1 METVL
6 RGVAQMGDNFNYNK
20 YKDKVK
26 SLTERAKKNDAYK
39 NDIDIGE
46 LFYIEMLKKYIMEF
60 RSGSID
66 TSALES
72 KQKTLETALLKY
84 YQWGEVFDFHVEVRN
99 RYSHV
104 MTMAEKCGCP
114 ICKKI
119 LKIFD
124 GRE

>member
-6 RGVAQMGDNFNYNK
+6 GGVAQMGDNFNYDK
-20 YKDKVK
+20 YKGKIKD
-26 SLTERAKKNDAYK
+26 LTERAKRNDVYK
-39 NDIDIGE
+39 DDIDIGE
-46 LFYIEMLKKYIMEF
+46 LFYIEILKKYIMEF
-60 RSGSID
+60 RSGSIG
-66 TSALES
+66 TSALEN
-72 KQKTLETALLKY
+72 KQKKLEKALLKY
-84 YQWGEVFDFHVEVRN
+84 YQWGGVFDFHVEVRN

-114 ICKKI
+114 ICKKF

>member
-6 RGVAQMGDNFNYNK
+6 RGAAQMGDNFNYNK
-20 YKDKVK
+20 YKDKIK
-26 SLTERAKKNDAYK
+26 NLTERAKRNDAYK
-39 NDIDIGE
+39 DDIDIGE

-84 YQWGEVFDFHVEVRN
+84 YQWGEVFDYHVEIRN
-99 RYSHV
+99 RYSNV

-114 ICKKI
+114 ICKK
-119 LKIFD
+119 LVKIID